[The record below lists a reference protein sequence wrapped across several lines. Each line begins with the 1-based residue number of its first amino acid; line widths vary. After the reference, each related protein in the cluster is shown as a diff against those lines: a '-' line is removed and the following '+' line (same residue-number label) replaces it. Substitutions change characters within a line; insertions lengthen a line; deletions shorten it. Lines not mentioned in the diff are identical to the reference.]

1 MEVSLRKAD
10 QLANAVKE
18 LLQTNNEI
26 SYAVTV
32 SAFDKDWRDK
42 IQKER
47 SETETKITRLT
58 MLHRCL
64 AGIRSAVGRAN
75 AECGINDL
83 LAMDN
88 LYKNMINMLTP
99 ISGVV
104 AMESDTVIE
113 RTLEAQKTPKE
124 GGRYGWDQP
133 NYNLTVN
140 IIEAAYIEKIKNDIS
155 NLKKQRRELS
165 DELIAKNVTVK
176 VKLTE
181 EVTSTLRSENLI

>member
-42 IQKER
+42 INKER
-47 SETETKITRLT
+47 SETEKKITRLT

-75 AECGINDL
+75 AECGINDI

-88 LYKNMINMLTP
+88 LHKNMINMLTP
-99 ISGVV
+99 VTQVV
-104 AMESDTVIE
+104 AMESESVIE

-133 NYNLTVN
+133 NYNLNVN
-140 IIEAAYIEKIKNDIS
+140 IIDAAYIEKIKNDIS
-155 NLKKQRRELS
+155 NLKKQRREIS

-176 VKLTE
+176 VKLTT
-181 EVTSTLRSENLI
+181 EVVDTLRAENLI

>member
-26 SYAVTV
+26 SYGITV

-42 IQKER
+42 IHKER
-47 SETETKITRLT
+47 SETEKKVTRLT

-75 AECGINDL
+75 AECGINDI

-99 ISGVV
+99 ITQVV
-104 AMESDTVIE
+104 AMESESVIE
-113 RTLEAQKTPKE
+113 RTLEAAKTPKD

-140 IIEAAYIEKIKNDIS
+140 IIDAAYIEKVKTDIS
-155 NLKKQRRELS
+155 NLKKQRREIS

-176 VKLTE
+176 VKLPA
-181 EVTSTLRSENLI
+181 EVVDTLKAENLI